1 MKKILSTL
9 AVVAAVTS
17 AHAVPTLYLSD
28 GVNTVTISDGGFGDL
43 NGATGAVTF
52 IGSIG
57 SWTLNVSTG
66 QSAPF
71 LGTDQY
77 PYMDLN
83 SVNTSFGG
91 GSLTIRWSD
100 DGFGATPVGSALARI
115 GGTVSSANPGN
126 SITFNTYADAANTIH
141 TASVAGATLLTS
153 QSFGPGAF
161 SGTAGGPA
169 LAGFG
174 SPYSLTE
181 EIIITHV
188 GGTPSS
194 TSFNAEFTVPD
205 GGSMLTLLG
214 MGLLSLGF
222 IGRNRKSN

>member
-28 GVNTVTISDGGFGDL
+28 GVNSVTITDGGAGDL
-43 NGATGAVTF
+43 NPFTGAVTF
-52 IGSIG
+52 SGSIG
-57 SWTLNVSTG
+57 SWLLNVSTG

-77 PYMDLN
+77 PNMDLN
-83 SVNTSFGG
+83 SVNTSFSGG
-91 GSLTIRWSD
+91 TLIIRWSD
-100 DGFGATPVGSALARI
+100 DGFGATPVGAALALI
-115 GGTVSSANPGN
+115 GGTVSSANAGN
-126 SITFNTYADAANTIH
+126 SLTFNTYADAANTIH
-141 TASVAGATLLTS
+141 TASIAGATLLTS
-153 QSFGPGAF
+153 QSFTTGAF
-161 SGTAGGPA
+161 SGTSGGPA

-181 EIIITHV
+181 EIIITHI
-188 GGTPSS
+188 GGGAQS
-194 TSFNAEFTVPD
+194 TSFNASLTVPD